1 MKVDETEQINPA
13 HLEKW
18 CKVSHAYL
26 TGPLAELRSDGAG
39 KETPRHP
46 VPQIRGDRGK
56 LLSWAHRALL
66 HLLRRATQNEDN
78 PLKALESGLY
88 FHASL
93 MAKYPA
99 VPATI
104 LAWYAHTTD
113 ARIRSRIRGVIG
125 HYENRLFGL
134 INRAKQQGLVK
145 SAVDAQAAASVLVGL
160 IQGLA
165 LRMNAGICQPEML
178 LRQAATEFSGYLD
191 GIRATAE
198 PSFST
203 ECLCQGTGMS

>member
-1 MKVDETEQINPA
+1 MNAAAADRFDPA

-18 CKVSHAYL
+18 LNVSRAYL
-26 TGPLAELRSDGAG
+26 AWPLAELRSDDAV
-39 KETPRHP
+39 KATVYHTVPRARDNRS
-46 VPQIRGDRGK
+46 V

-66 HLLRRATQNEDN
+66 HLLKRATQNEDN
-78 PLKALESGLY
+78 PMKALESGLY

-93 MAKYPA
+93 MAKYPS

-104 LAWYAHTTD
+104 LAWYLRTPDT
-113 ARIRSRIRGVIG
+113 RIRSRIRGVIG
-125 HYENRLFGL
+125 QYENRLSRL
-134 INRAKQQGLVK
+134 IDRAKQQGLVK

-165 LRMNAGICQPEML
+165 LRMNAGIGRPEMHL
-178 LRQAATEFSGYLD
+178 QEAVTEFSGYLD

-198 PSFST
+198 PFST
-203 ECLCQGTGMS
+203 KRLCQGMGVS

>member
-1 MKVDETEQINPA
+1 VNASAKTGRFDPA
-13 HLEKW
+13 QVERWLE
-18 CKVSHAYL
+18 VSRAYL
-26 TGPLAELRSDGAG
+26 TAPLAELRPECAVEDR
-39 KETPRHP
+39 THRL
-46 VPQIRGDRGK
+46 VPQIRGDRSV

-66 HLLRRATQNEDN
+66 HLLKRATQIEDN

-93 MAKYPA
+93 MAKYPS

-104 LAWYAHTTD
+104 MAWYLHTPDT
-113 ARIRSRIRGVIG
+113 RIRLRIRGVIVQ
-125 HYENRLFGL
+125 YENRLSRL
-134 INRAKQQGLVK
+134 INRAKQQGLVR
-145 SAVDAQAAASVLVGL
+145 SGVDAQAAANVLVGL

-178 LRQAATEFSGYLD
+178 LREAASVFSGYLD
-191 GIRATAE
+191 GICATAE
-198 PSFST
+198 PFTT

>member
-1 MKVDETEQINPA
+1 MNAVADRFDPA

-18 CKVSHAYL
+18 LNVSRTYL
-26 TGPLAELRSDGAG
+26 TGPLGESRSDDAVKG
-39 KETPRHP
+39 TTRHP
-46 VPQIRGDRGK
+46 APQVRDDRSI

-66 HLLRRATQNEDN
+66 HLLKRATQNEDN

-99 VPATI
+99 VPVTI
-104 LAWYAHTTD
+104 LAWYLRTTD
-113 ARIRSRIRGVIG
+113 TRIRSRIRGVIG
-125 HYENRLFGL
+125 HYENRLSRL

-145 SAVDAQAAASVLVGL
+145 SAVDAQVAASVLVGL

-191 GIRATAE
+191 GIRATAA

-203 ECLCQGTGMS
+203 ECLCHGTGMS